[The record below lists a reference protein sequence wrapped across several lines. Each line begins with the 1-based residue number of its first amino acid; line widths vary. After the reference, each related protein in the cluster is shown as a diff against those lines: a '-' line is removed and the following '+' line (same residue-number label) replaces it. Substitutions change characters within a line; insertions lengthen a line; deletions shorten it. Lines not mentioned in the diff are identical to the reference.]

1 MAGSPPGTPPSP
13 AASLACGALAGL
25 LSSTATFPLDLVRR
39 RMQLA
44 AGGAAAGARPPSYAR
59 VVRDVMARAGPA
71 GFYAG
76 IVPEYVKVA
85 PGVAIAFATYELV
98 RDALGVPPGVA
109 FR

>member
-1 MAGSPPGTPPSP
+1 MAGAPPGSPPSP
-13 AASLACGALAGL
+13 AASLACGAVAGL

-44 AGGAAAGARPPSYAR
+44 AASDAGGRPPSYAR
-59 VVRDVMARAGPA
+59 VERGVMARAGPA

>member
-1 MAGSPPGTPPSP
+1 
-13 AASLACGALAGL
+13 
-25 LSSTATFPLDLVRR
+25 
-39 RMQLA
+39 
-44 AGGAAAGARPPSYAR
+44 
-59 VVRDVMARAGPA
+59 MARAGPA